1 MLHGTLKSSF
11 LRHVFC
17 SKGAQPSIKKP
28 ICSRKQLITTSY
40 YKLKSENENIAYERV
55 LVKKAI
61 KYHLTCQ
68 TRATWLTK
76 TKGL

>member
-1 MLHGTLKSSF
+1 MLKKTTDN
-11 LRHVFC
+11 HVIL
-17 SKGAQPSIKKP
+17 QI
-28 ICSRKQLITTSY
+28 
-40 YKLKSENENIAYERV
+40 KSENENIAYERV